1 MKLCW
6 EKDKPVGKY
15 YYAFVEIVLYLHGII
30 IAQAMKFDQ
39 STNKIK
45 QIKWIT
51 LLFMSE
57 TESLTFAKWHVTY

>member
-6 EKDKPVGKY
+6 KKDKPVGKY
-15 YYAFVEIVLYLHGII
+15 SYALVEMDPYLYGII
-30 IAQAMKFDQ
+30 IAWAMKFDQ
-39 STNKIK
+39 STNKIE

-57 TESLTFAKWHVTY
+57 TESLTFAKRHVTY